1 MIQIQKYFKC
11 EMKDLT
17 KRVNANKQ
25 KLRKDGNVVT
35 TFLGS

>member
-17 KRVNANKQ
+17 KRVNANQ
-25 KLRKDGNVVT
+25 QELRKDGNFVI

>member
-25 KLRKDGNVVT
+25 RMEMLSQR
-35 TFLGS
+35 S